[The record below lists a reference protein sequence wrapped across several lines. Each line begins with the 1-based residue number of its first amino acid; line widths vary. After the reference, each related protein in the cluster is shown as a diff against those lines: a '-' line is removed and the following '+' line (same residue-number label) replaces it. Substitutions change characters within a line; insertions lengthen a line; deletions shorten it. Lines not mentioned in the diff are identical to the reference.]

1 MKNNRRKAS
10 SRVKQPDTISA
21 LIEKQNIWSE
31 WSAGCWIGPLSWVQ
45 MAALLM
51 RDTRPEMIVNRL
63 APLLDRTRQEVEGK
77 YRKWAKGAPAEPK
90 FLTTYENYREHFQ
103 DELLEQFRGFLKT
116 LEGNSDLE
124 WLRDRLIASQAGAQS
139 FVWFLLNGIAIAQI
153 EGELDETCIKHDARW
168 LAELDF
174 YEPAYLAGDEAVL
187 REFYETF
194 RESFAR
200 AAPLPDKP
208 STSRSLE
215 CPIADSEDPYI
226 ERLAEIEA
234 RQNRQAAREYFSPSD
249 PVDLPEDAW
258 QRAMWANAWDS
269 ALNLA
274 KVPMFGWQRQIAF
287 MLRDVSLDEVA
298 LRSERVLLDMAD
310 LTDRNAIEN
319 AAARGHPPA
328 GVGFG
333 LWFKWWREHFRHWN
347 DPLRT
352 ELERLCRSEDA
363 GFVGDWLPRFDGAVF
378 ADFLITCA
386 HARVIDN
393 RYGFGARNERLLESE
408 LFTSESDGPLMVSD
422 LHMMTIKLWGRFC
435 SEHGIADSS
444 GHLALDFEVDGGAL
458 LSSEQPHAVVRL

>member
-10 SRVKQPDTISA
+10 NRDRQPETISA

-31 WSAGCWIGPLSWVQ
+31 WFAGRWIGPLSWVQ

-51 RDTRPEMIVNRL
+51 RDTRPEIIIDRL

-77 YRKWAKGAPAEPK
+77 YRKWAMDAPAEPQ
-90 FLTTYENYREHFQ
+90 FLITYGNYREHFQ
-103 DELLEQFRGFLKT
+103 DELYNHYRGFLRT

-124 WLRDRLIASQAGAQS
+124 WLRDRLIASAAGAQS
-139 FVWFLLNGIAIAQI
+139 FVWFLLNGIAVAWF
-153 EGELDETCIKHDARW
+153 ENELDQSRIAPDARW

-174 YEPAYLAGDEAVL
+174 YEPAYLEGDETVL
-187 REFYETF
+187 RDFYETF
-194 RESFAR
+194 RKRFAR
-200 AAPLPDKP
+200 AAPLLYKP
-208 STSRSLE
+208 PTSRWLQS
-215 CPIADSEDPYI
+215 PIADSEDPYI

-234 RQNRQAAREYFSPSD
+234 RQIRQASRQYVYPSD

-258 QRAMWANAWDS
+258 QHAMRANAWDR

-274 KVPMFGWQRQIAF
+274 KIPMFGWQRQVAF

-298 LRSERVLLDMAD
+298 LRTERALLDMAD
-310 LTDRNAIEN
+310 LTDRNAIED
-319 AAARGHPPA
+319 AAARRRSPGD
-328 GVGFG
+328 VGFG

-352 ELERLCRSEDA
+352 ELERLCRSDDA

-378 ADFLITCA
+378 ADFLITCS

-393 RYGFGARNERLLESE
+393 RYGVGRRNEQLLASE
-408 LFTSESDGPLMVSD
+408 QFTAVTDGPLFAD
-422 LHMMTIKLWGRFC
+422 GLHVMTIRLWERYC
-435 SEHGIADSS
+435 ERNGIADHGGSMT
-444 GHLALDFEVDGGAL
+444 LDFEVDGASVLARDQPGA
-458 LSSEQPHAVVRL
+458 EARL